1 MGGCS
6 EASSYSRLL
15 QGYESVSSNEE
26 AWRGNGAP
34 PFVRRA
40 HPQRAAHHNLL
51 CLTVYDDDDDGNYV
65 KKNSFATK
73 LEKDE
78 KCQEKIEKKAGKNLG
93 KKAGKNSGNKVKK
106 NHNKSPKQVNI
117 FLHPLDQK

>member
-1 MGGCS
+1 MHPHYDDD
-6 EASSYSRLL
+6 EDDFDDDR
-15 QGYESVSSNEE
+15 GYESISANEE
-26 AWRGNGAP
+26 AWSRNGRS

-93 KKAGKNSGNKVKK
+93 KKQEKSRKKFGKQSKK
-106 NHNKSPKQVNI
+106 KA
-117 FLHPLDQK
+117 